1 MKRSFTAV
9 IISVFLVLS
18 TGCAGTDSSQP
29 AQDSAAPA
37 AESAAPEAAASAID
51 EEQAKAMIFY
61 SLFYIRYGR

>member
-29 AQDSAAPA
+29 AQDLSDDDMLCRAV
-37 AESAAPEAAASAID
+37 
-51 EEQAKAMIFY
+51 
-61 SLFYIRYGR
+61 R